1 VLKTA
6 KELKI
11 AREAALQLT
20 AIIEEVPETNVGPI
34 GHEPCGPGSDLDFLL
49 HFSINGKPQV
59 LACEVKASGQPRYAR
74 NAIFQLRNY
83 VAHEAEQASPVF
95 IAPYLS
101 KEVRQLCR
109 THQINYCDLQ
119 GNCRLALPGLFIE
132 RSVAEKPPSERREL
146 KSLFRPKAARVLRF
160 LLREPHRLV
169 KLTEISREARVSIG
183 QAHNVKEAL
192 IARDWGAS
200 NSDGFRLTEPDAL
213 LDTWREVYE
222 PPEGS
227 TLEFYTLLHGKV
239 LETALRDAVAK
250 ANSDGHAVLASFTAA
265 EWLAPFVRHPTS
277 HLYADTAALLHL
289 KNALELSP
297 ARVGANVRITVPTDE
312 GVLLDTI
319 EPVPGLL
326 VTSPAQTYLD
336 LSAAGERGREAAD
349 HLRLYCL
356 QWPSS

>member
-1 VLKTA
+1 MLKA
-6 KELKI
+6 PHELKI
-11 AREAALQLT
+11 AWEAALQLS
-20 AIIEEVPETNVGPI
+20 ALIEDVLATDVGRVK
-34 GHEPCGPGSDLDFLL
+34 HEPCGPDSDLDFLL
-49 HFSINGKPQV
+49 HFCINGKHHV
-59 LACEVKASGQPRYAR
+59 LACEVKGSGQPRYAQ
-74 NAIFQLRNY
+74 NAIFRLRNY
-83 VAHEAEQASPVF
+83 VAHDTEQAAPVF

-101 KEVRQLCR
+101 KDVRQLCLK
-109 THQINYCDLQ
+109 HEINYYDLQ

-146 KSLFRPKAARVLRF
+146 KSLFRPKSARVLRF
-160 LLREPHRLV
+160 LLRAPDRPV
-169 KLTEISREARVSIG
+169 KLTEISEQARVSIG

-192 IARDWGAS
+192 IARDWGVS
-200 NSDGFRLTEPDAL
+200 NSDGFRLTEPDTL
-213 LDTWREVYE
+213 LDTWRGVYE

-250 ANSDGHAVLASFTAA
+250 ANSDGHAAMASFTAA
-265 EWLAPFVRHPTS
+265 EWLAPFVRHPTR

-297 ARVGANVRITVPTDE
+297 APTGANVRITVPMDN

-336 LSAAGERGREAAD
+336 LSSAGERGREAAD

-356 QWPSS
+356 QWSSS